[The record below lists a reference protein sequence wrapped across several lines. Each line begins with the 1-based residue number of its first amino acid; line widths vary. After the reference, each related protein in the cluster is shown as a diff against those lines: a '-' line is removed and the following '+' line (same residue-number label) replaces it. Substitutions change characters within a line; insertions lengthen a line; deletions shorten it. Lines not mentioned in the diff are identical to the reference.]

1 MKRII
6 CIILVI
12 VICIVISIAYAYS
25 GYKKEYNEV
34 QNFNS
39 NFSQY
44 IDKEFYGNE
53 LATIINRAIDNN
65 EKNKIP
71 KDSNGRYIEDE
82 MYSIKV
88 DIYITD
94 NETTYSMEIINFG
107 GISNFVSYY
116 SDVKFKCTKVEYHKK
131 TNRISYLYIEQIS

>member
-71 KDSNGRYIEDE
+71 KDSNGRYIKDE

-94 NETTYSMEIINFG
+94 NETTYSMETINLG

>member
-94 NETTYSMEIINFG
+94 NETTYSMETINLG

-131 TNRISYLYIEQIS
+131 TIRISYLYIEQIS

>member
-1 MKRII
+1 
-6 CIILVI
+6 
-12 VICIVISIAYAYS
+12 
-25 GYKKEYNEV
+25 
-34 QNFNS
+34 
-39 NFSQY
+39 
-44 IDKEFYGNE
+44 
-53 LATIINRAIDNN
+53 
-65 EKNKIP
+65 
-71 KDSNGRYIEDE
+71 

-94 NETTYSMEIINFG
+94 NETTYSMETINLG